1 VRPFRFSLEPVEVL
15 RTRAEVLAREAYG
28 RAVRRRIGA
37 ERMVQHLEQR
47 LEEIHD
53 SISRRREVGFQA
65 HQVIQGFR
73 DLENHTLVLK
83 AAREQAA
90 ELRREELKVRE
101 SLVKAKIDLDVVHKL
116 RERKFQVWQR
126 ELDLE
131 QEKVTQEFVNARLVR
146 ESRHAS

>member
-1 VRPFRFSLEPVEVL
+1 MRPFRFSLQPVEIV
-15 RTRAEVLAREAYG
+15 RSRAEMLAREAYG
-28 RAVRRRIGA
+28 KALRRRLGA

-47 LEEIHD
+47 LEEIHQ
-53 SISRRREVGFQA
+53 SISQRREIGFQA

-83 AAREQAA
+83 EARARAE
-90 ELRREELKVRE
+90 ELRKEELKVRE
-101 SLVKAKIDLDVVHKL
+101 SLVMAKIELDVVHKL
-116 RERKFQVWQR
+116 RERKLQVWQR
-126 ELDLE
+126 EWDLE